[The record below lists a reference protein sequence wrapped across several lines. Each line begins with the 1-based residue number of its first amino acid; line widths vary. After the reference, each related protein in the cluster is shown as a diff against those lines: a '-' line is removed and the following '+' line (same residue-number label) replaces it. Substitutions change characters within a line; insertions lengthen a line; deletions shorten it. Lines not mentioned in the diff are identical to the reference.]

1 METKDPIGVIGR
13 IAAAIGGLGEVFK
26 RAAQALRNLR
36 FRKDGE
42 LKGSR
47 TIDALKSLRFGGKK
61 KVLEPAK
68 VSKHLGSNNHNVG
81 ESKVRVNMAKA
92 SNRINRKRIK
102 GWHH

>member
-13 IAAAIGGLGEVFK
+13 IAAVFAGLSEVFK
-26 RAAQALRNLR
+26 RAVTALKNLR
-36 FRKDGE
+36 FLKSGE
-42 LKGSR
+42 FKGSR

-61 KVLEPAK
+61 KVLEPVK
-68 VSKHLGSNNHNVG
+68 ISKHLGSNNHNVSV
-81 ESKVRVNMAKA
+81 SKIRVNMAKE